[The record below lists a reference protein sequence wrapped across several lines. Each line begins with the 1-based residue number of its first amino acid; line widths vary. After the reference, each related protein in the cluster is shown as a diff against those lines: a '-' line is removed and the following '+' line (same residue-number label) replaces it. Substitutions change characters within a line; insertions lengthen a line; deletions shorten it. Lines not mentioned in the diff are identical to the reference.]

1 MTKVNEKSIEVF
13 NKVIEP
19 KVENK
24 KTRGFRKKQ
33 SH

>member
-1 MTKVNEKSIEVF
+1 MAKVNEKSIEVF

-24 KTRGFRKKQ
+24 KALLLLLKR
-33 SH
+33 